1 MSGFRVQTYN
11 MSRPQRSLLPVAESR
26 RRAILDATLR
36 VAAAGG
42 IDAVTHRRVAAEAGV
57 ALGSTTYYFRSR
69 DEMLLEA
76 FRQYIAHINAMIT
89 SLAEEFP
96 QGGLASFLDLLV
108 AFTQR
113 QFQNSALLLAEYE
126 LNLFAA
132 RNPELAAEYS
142 AWQRAVVSLVAER
155 LEELGAERPID
166 AGRTFVAAVRGFE
179 LERLARPEQSLE
191 EFRRRLEVLLRALLP
206 AQSRPANR
214 QRLKRAAGRGAAGRT
229 SRNRVGAQS
238 GSGVRAHD
246 HRSRTRVSTTLSGDR
261 RVRPAAP
268 RR

>member
-1 MSGFRVQTYN
+1 MA
-11 MSRPQRSLLPVAESR
+11 RPQPSLVPAAESR

-36 VAAAGG
+36 VVAAGG

-76 FRQYIAHINAMIT
+76 FRQYIANVNAIIT

-96 QGGLASFLDLLV
+96 QGGLASFLDLLM

-142 AWQRAVVSLVAER
+142 AWQRTLVSLVAER

-166 AGRTFVAAVRGFE
+166 AGRTFVAAARGFE
-179 LERLARPEQSLE
+179 LERFTRPEQSLE
-191 EFRRRLEVLLRALLP
+191 EFRGRLEVLLRALLP
-206 AQSRPANR
+206 AQFRPASR
-214 QRLKRAAGRGAAGRT
+214 QRLKRAAGRVAAGRT
-229 SRNRVGAQS
+229 SRNRVGAPS
-238 GSGVRAHD
+238 GSDVRARD
-246 HRSRTRVSTTLSGDR
+246 HRTRTRVSGTLKTMATR
-261 RVRPAAP
+261 NR
-268 RR
+268 

>member
-1 MSGFRVQTYN
+1 MANS
-11 MSRPQRSLLPVAESR
+11 QRSLAPVAESR

-36 VAAAGG
+36 VVAAGG

-76 FRQYIAHINAMIT
+76 FRQYIANVNAMINP
-89 SLAEEFP
+89 LAEEFR
-96 QGGLASFLDLLV
+96 QRGLESSLDLLM
-108 AFTQR
+108 AFHQQ
-113 QFQNSALLLAEYE
+113 QFQDPALLLAEYE

-132 RNPELAAEYS
+132 RNPELAKEYS
-142 AWQRAVVSLVAER
+142 AWQRTLVSFVAEH
-155 LEELGAERPID
+155 LEELGAEKPID
-166 AGRTFVAAVRGFE
+166 AARTFVAASRGFE

-191 EFRRRLEVLLRALLP
+191 ELRGRFEALLRALLP

-214 QRLKRAAGRGAAGRT
+214 QRLKRAAARGAAGRT
-229 SRNRVGAQS
+229 SRSRVGPQS

-246 HRSRTRVSTTLSGDR
+246 HRSRTPVSGRLKTMATPNR
-261 RVRPAAP
+261 
-268 RR
+268 

>member
-1 MSGFRVQTYN
+1 MA
-11 MSRPQRSLLPVAESR
+11 RPQPSLVPAAESR
-26 RRAILDATLR
+26 RRAILDAVLR
-36 VAAAGG
+36 VVAAGG

-57 ALGSTTYYFRSR
+57 PLGSTTYYFRSR

-76 FRQYIAHINAMIT
+76 FRQYIADTHAMIG

-96 QGGLASFLDLLV
+96 QSGLASFLDLLV

-113 QFQNSALLLAEYE
+113 EFQDSALVLAEYE

-132 RNPELAAEYS
+132 RNPELAKEYS
-142 AWQRAVVSLVAER
+142 AWQRTLVSLVAER

-166 AGRTFVAAVRGFE
+166 AGRTFVAASRGFE

-191 EFRRRLEVLLRALLP
+191 EFRGRLEVLLRALLP
-206 AQSRPANR
+206 AQPQPANR

-229 SRNRVGAQS
+229 SRNRVSAQS
-238 GSGVRAHD
+238 GSDD
-246 HRSRTRVSTTLSGDR
+246 HPHGHRNRTQVPRTPSGGR
-261 RVRPAAP
+261 RVRPAEPP
-268 RR
+268 R

>member
-1 MSGFRVQTYN
+1 MAN
-11 MSRPQRSLLPVAESR
+11 PQRSLAPVAESR

-36 VAAAGG
+36 VVAAGG

-76 FRQYIAHINAMIT
+76 FRQYIADINAMIN
-89 SLAEEFP
+89 SLAEEFR
-96 QGGLASFLDLLV
+96 QRGLTSFLDLLV

-113 QFQNSALLLAEYE
+113 EFQDSALVLAEYE

-132 RNPELAAEYS
+132 RNPELAEEIR
-142 AWQRAVVSLVAER
+142 AWQRTMVSLVAER

-166 AGRTFVAAVRGFE
+166 AGRTLVAALRGFE
-179 LERLARPEQSLE
+179 LDRLTRAEQSLE
-191 EFRRRLEVLLRALLP
+191 ELRRRLEALLRALLP

-214 QRLKRAAGRGAAGRT
+214 QRLKRAARRGAAGRT
-229 SRNRVGAQS
+229 PRNRVGPQS
-238 GSGVRAHD
+238 GSDVRAHG
-246 HRSRTRVSTTLSGDR
+246 HRSRTQGSGTLKKTAR
-261 RVRPAAP
+261 RNR
-268 RR
+268 

>member
-1 MSGFRVQTYN
+1 MSGFPVQMYN
-11 MSRPQRSLLPVAESR
+11 MADSQRSLAPVAETR

-36 VAAAGG
+36 VVAAGG

-76 FRQYIAHINAMIT
+76 FRQYIANVNAMIT

-142 AWQRAVVSLVAER
+142 AWQRTLVSLVAER

-179 LERLARPEQSLE
+179 LERLFRADQSLD

-206 AQSRPANR
+206 AQSRPAGR
-214 QRLKRAAGRGAAGRT
+214 QRLKHAAGRGAPERT
-229 SRNRVGAQS
+229 SRDRIGARS
-238 GSGVRAHD
+238 GSDDHPHG
-246 HRSRTRVSTTLSGDR
+246 HRSRTQVTKKLSGDGR
-261 RVRPAAP
+261 LRPAAP
-268 RR
+268 PR

>member
-1 MSGFRVQTYN
+1 MSGFRVHAYA
-11 MSRPQRSLLPVAESR
+11 MARPQRSLLPVAESR

-36 VAAAGG
+36 VVAAGG

-69 DEMLLEA
+69 EEMLIEA
-76 FRQYIAHINAMIT
+76 FRHYIANTNAMIT
-89 SLAEEFP
+89 SLAEKF
-96 QGGLASFLDLLV
+96 QGGLESFLDLEV
-108 AFTQR
+108 AFIQR
-113 QFQNSALLLAEYE
+113 QFQDPELVLAEYE

-142 AWQRAVVSLVAER
+142 AWQRTLVSLVAER
-155 LEELGAERPID
+155 LEEFGAERPID

-179 LERLARPEQSLE
+179 LDRLAHADQSLE
-191 EFRRRLEVLLRALLP
+191 EFRRRLEVLVRALLP
-206 AQSRPANR
+206 AQPQPANR

-238 GSGVRAHD
+238 GSGVRVHG
-246 HRSRTRVSTTLSGDR
+246 HRSRTQVTKKLSGDGR
-261 RVRPAAP
+261 TRPAAP

>member
-1 MSGFRVQTYN
+1 MA
-11 MSRPQRSLLPVAESR
+11 RPQRSLVPATKSR

-36 VAAAGG
+36 VVAAGG

-76 FRQYIAHINAMIT
+76 FRQYIVNINAIIT

-96 QGGLASFLDLLV
+96 QGGLASFLDLLM

-132 RNPELAAEYS
+132 RNPELAKEYS
-142 AWQRAVVSLVAER
+142 AWQRTLISLVAER

-179 LERLARPEQSLE
+179 LERLARAEQSLE
-191 EFRRRLEVLLRALLP
+191 EFRGRLEVLLRALLP
-206 AQSRPANR
+206 AQFRPANP
-214 QRLKRAAGRGAAGRT
+214 QRLNRAAGRGAAGPM
-229 SRNRVGAQS
+229 SRDRVDARS
-238 GSGVRAHD
+238 GSNDHSHGRRRRAQIA
-246 HRSRTRVSTTLSGDR
+246 RKRSGDGR
-261 RVRPAAP
+261 ARPVAP
-268 RR
+268 PR